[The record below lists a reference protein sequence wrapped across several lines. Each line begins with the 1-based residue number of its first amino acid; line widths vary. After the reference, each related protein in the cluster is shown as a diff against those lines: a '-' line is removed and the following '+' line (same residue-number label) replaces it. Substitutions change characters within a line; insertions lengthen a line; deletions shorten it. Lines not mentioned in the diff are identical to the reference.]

1 MRLMYIAFVGLF
13 FYTTEASCQVIIKND
28 NGGRIILYLLRY
40 KLLYDSGK
48 HVRIE
53 GECNSACTLVLGA
66 LPYDRICVTPH
77 AVLGFHAAWEYG
89 GATKTDKSIRV
100 INPTDTETIYRIY
113 PPLIRRWIDSKGGL
127 GKDMIWLKGDEL
139 LRMYRQC

>member
-1 MRLMYIAFVGLF
+1 MRLMCIALIGLF
-13 FYTTEASCQVIIKND
+13 LCATEASCQVVIKND

-40 KLLYDSGK
+40 RLLYDTGQ

-53 GECNSACTLVLGA
+53 GECNSACTLVLGV
-66 LPYDRICVTPH
+66 LPYDRICVTPD

-89 GATKTDKSIRV
+89 GANKADKSVQV
-100 INPTDTETIYRIY
+100 INPTDTKTIYNIY

-127 GKDMIWLKGDEL
+127 GRNMIWLKGDEL
-139 LRMYRQC
+139 LRMYREC